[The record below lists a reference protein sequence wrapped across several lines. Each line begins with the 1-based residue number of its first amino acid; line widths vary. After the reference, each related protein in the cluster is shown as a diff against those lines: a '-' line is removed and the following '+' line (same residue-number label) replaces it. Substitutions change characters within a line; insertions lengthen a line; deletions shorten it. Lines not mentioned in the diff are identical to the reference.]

1 MEGIHQVQGS
11 TRLDLA
17 IVAIH
22 NKGAMVVLPM
32 EEEEEEEV
40 EEEVEVEVEVE
51 DTMIALIE
59 GGEEEGS
66 AVGEEGDVEQAL
78 KEEQGEGVGDSMNSR
93 SQIQVRIIRKKMPI
107 DGRTSTC
114 IYYIW

>member
-1 MEGIHQVQGS
+1 MQDF

-22 NKGAMVVLPM
+22 SKGAMVVLPM
-32 EEEEEEEV
+32 
-40 EEEVEVEVEVE
+40 EVEVEVEVE

-78 KEEQGEGVGDSMNSR
+78 KEEQGEGVGDLMTSR
-93 SQIQVRIIRKKMPI
+93 SQIQVRVIREEMPI
-107 DGRTSTC
+107 DSSDGT
-114 IYYIW
+114 

>member
-11 TRLDLA
+11 TPLDLA

-22 NKGAMVVLPM
+22 SKGAMVVLPM
-32 EEEEEEEV
+32 
-40 EEEVEVEVEVE
+40 EVEVEVEVE
-51 DTMIALIE
+51 DTMTALIE

-78 KEEQGEGVGDSMNSR
+78 KEEQGEGVGDLMTSR
-93 SQIQVRIIRKKMPI
+93 SQIQVRVIREEMPI
-107 DGRTSTC
+107 DSSDGT
-114 IYYIW
+114 

>member
-1 MEGIHQVQGS
+1 MEGIHQVQGF

-22 NKGAMVVLPM
+22 SKGAMVVLPM
-32 EEEEEEEV
+32 
-40 EEEVEVEVEVE
+40 EVEVEVEVE

-78 KEEQGEGVGDSMNSR
+78 KEEQGEGVGDLMTSR
-93 SQIQVRIIRKKMPI
+93 SQIQVRVIREEMPI
-107 DGRTSTC
+107 DSSDGT
-114 IYYIW
+114 

>member
-1 MEGIHQVQGS
+1 MQGS

-22 NKGAMVVLPM
+22 SKGAMVVLPM
-32 EEEEEEEV
+32 
-40 EEEVEVEVEVE
+40 EVEVEVEVE
-51 DTMIALIE
+51 DTMTALIE

-78 KEEQGEGVGDSMNSR
+78 KEEQGEGVGDLMTSR
-93 SQIQVRIIRKKMPI
+93 SQIQVRVIREEMPI
-107 DGRTSTC
+107 DSSDGT
-114 IYYIW
+114 

>member
-22 NKGAMVVLPM
+22 SKGAMVVLPM
-32 EEEEEEEV
+32 
-40 EEEVEVEVEVE
+40 EVEVEVEVE

-78 KEEQGEGVGDSMNSR
+78 KEEQGEGVGDLMTSR
-93 SQIQVRIIRKKMPI
+93 SQIQVRVIREEMPI
-107 DGRTSTC
+107 DSSDGT
-114 IYYIW
+114 

>member
-22 NKGAMVVLPM
+22 SKGAMVVLPM
-32 EEEEEEEV
+32 EEEV
-40 EEEVEVEVEVE
+40 EEEVEVEVE

>member
-1 MEGIHQVQGS
+1 MQGF

-22 NKGAMVVLPM
+22 SKGAMVVLPM
-32 EEEEEEEV
+32 
-40 EEEVEVEVEVE
+40 EVEVEVEVE

-78 KEEQGEGVGDSMNSR
+78 KEEQGEGVGDLMTSR
-93 SQIQVRIIRKKMPI
+93 SQIQVRVIREEMPI
-107 DGRTSTC
+107 DSSDGT
-114 IYYIW
+114 

>member
-22 NKGAMVVLPM
+22 SKGAMVVLPM
-32 EEEEEEEV
+32 EEEV

>member
-22 NKGAMVVLPM
+22 SKGAMVVLPM
-32 EEEEEEEV
+32 
-40 EEEVEVEVEVE
+40 EVEVEVEVE

-66 AVGEEGDVEQAL
+66 AGGEEGDVEQAL
-78 KEEQGEGVGDSMNSR
+78 KEEQGEGVGDLMTSR
-93 SQIQVRIIRKKMPI
+93 SQIQVRVIREEMPI
-107 DGRTSTC
+107 DSSDGT
-114 IYYIW
+114 

>member
-22 NKGAMVVLPM
+22 SKGAMVVLPM
-32 EEEEEEEV
+32 
-40 EEEVEVEVEVE
+40 EVEVEVEVE

-78 KEEQGEGVGDSMNSR
+78 KEEQGEGVGDLMTSR
-93 SQIQVRIIRKKMPI
+93 SQIQVRVIRKEIPI
-107 DGRTSTC
+107 DSSDGT
-114 IYYIW
+114 

>member
-1 MEGIHQVQGS
+1 MQGS

-22 NKGAMVVLPM
+22 SKGAMVVLPM
-32 EEEEEEEV
+32 
-40 EEEVEVEVEVE
+40 EVEVEVEVE

-78 KEEQGEGVGDSMNSR
+78 KEEQGEGVGDLMTSR
-93 SQIQVRIIRKKMPI
+93 SQIQVRVIREEMPI
-107 DGRTSTC
+107 DSSDGT
-114 IYYIW
+114 

>member
-22 NKGAMVVLPM
+22 SKGAMVVLPM
-32 EEEEEEEV
+32 EV
-40 EEEVEVEVEVE
+40 EVEVEVEVE

-78 KEEQGEGVGDSMNSR
+78 KEEQGEGVGDLMTSR
-93 SQIQVRIIRKKMPI
+93 SQIQVRVIREEMPI
-107 DGRTSTC
+107 DSSDGT
-114 IYYIW
+114 

>member
-22 NKGAMVVLPM
+22 SKGAMVVLHM
-32 EEEEEEEV
+32 EEEV

-51 DTMIALIE
+51 DTMVALIE